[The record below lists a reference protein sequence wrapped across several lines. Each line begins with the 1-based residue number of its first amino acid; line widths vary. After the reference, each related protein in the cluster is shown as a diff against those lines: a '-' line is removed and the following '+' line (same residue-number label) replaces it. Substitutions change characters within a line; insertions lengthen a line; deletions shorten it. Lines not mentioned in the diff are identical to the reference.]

1 MSNVYFELT
10 AEFNPEGPVAVLA
23 SGQAVVFYRIS
34 MIRSLPKESEYA
46 AAQ

>member
-10 AEFNPEGPVAVLA
+10 AEFNAEGPVAVLA

-34 MIRSLPKESEYA
+34 MMGPL
-46 AAQ
+46 